1 MEEVAFDLV
10 LKNENSRRIPGSL
23 RVKYLEQ
30 RLIEIWREGRLE
42 HFYGKHAYG
51 DHFLRELPVEKVSS
65 ASFESSK

>member
-30 RLIEIWREGRLE
+30 RLIEIWREG
-42 HFYGKHAYG
+42 
-51 DHFLRELPVEKVSS
+51 
-65 ASFESSK
+65 